1 MKLVASLVSLG
12 RSFSGRGTNHEGE
25 DFAGRLELQPLLDG
39 KALMLT
45 YTVTRV
51 DGVHLHSEVTLLATD
66 GKGRP
71 CLWPVM
77 EELPVV
83 LPHPE
88 VGNVKLHDGTQA
100 IVFASGP
107 RDEAGVFRE
116 EITIEVRPEGQL
128 RYAHGWALPGGDFDA
143 RSSCVLG
150 AVED

>member
-25 DFAGRLELQPLLDG
+25 DFVGRLELQPLLDG

-45 YTVTRV
+45 YTATRV

-88 VGNVKLHDGTQA
+88 VSNVKLHDGTQA
-100 IVFASGP
+100 IVFASGSRSRSGPMASCGMRTAGHCPAVTSTPGRAASSARLRIDHGACGP
-107 RDEAGVFRE
+107 RLIV
-116 EITIEVRPEGQL
+116 
-128 RYAHGWALPGGDFDA
+128 
-143 RSSCVLG
+143 
-150 AVED
+150 